1 VHFDSQVS
9 SRVLAVANL
18 YLTVLLANKLNAGNL
33 ALPAA
38 GCLLGAAAAA
48 GRNHP
53 RASHQPASSSHQQ
66 ADISDGR
73 RPFLQFGLL
82 AYANLS
88 APCTCGKYH
97 GHG

>member
-66 ADISDGR
+66 TSATVDGH
-73 RPFLQFGLL
+73 FSSL
-82 AYANLS
+82 ACW
-88 APCTCGKYH
+88 PTQI
-97 GHG
+97 